1 MLLCMS
7 SNAPV
12 PLPKYCTWVTLKTM
26 FTSKAKSRTL
36 QIHYQLAT
44 VRKGNVLI
52 ANYFQKLTGLVDTL
66 APIDQPLNEFDLV
79 LFLLAGLSSGYDSF
93 VTSFTTRVDPISLE
107 ELYGLLHA
115 DQENHLEHNN
125 VLFIQRQSFQRR
137 TRRTLYL
144 H

>member
-1 MLLCMS
+1 
-7 SNAPV
+7 
-12 PLPKYCTWVTLKTM
+12 M

-79 LFLLAGLSSGYDSF
+79 SFLLAGLSSDYDSF

-115 DQENHLEHNN
+115 HENHLEHNN

-137 TRRTLYL
+137 TWRTLYL